1 MTKELTQFKY
11 EQLDEST
18 ADFLRTK
25 ETNMR
30 EIVGRAYTE
39 LGKELYEAQQKLA
52 RQGSKYD
59 GVFEKWYTAIGFK
72 RQKVYDLI
80 NRYNLLRNSEEVSE
94 IELIEDLP
102 VSLSYEIAKPA
113 ADATPAKAQAKSEVL
128 AGDIAS
134 LKEYRERIKELERK
148 AEQAEQ
154 EAEVH
159 RNLSERLAE
168 EKEQAEQEAQ
178 AARDNLE
185 KAKIE
190 AEAFAKEPYGVKLG
204 LAMYE
209 AIEELSDWQKEY
221 SWIITD
227 ETEFRKLI
235 EADPNIARMFNRVDK
250 FWQQMSEVF
259 HTTRNKG
266 TYSDSEEV
274 EVIDAEYSEII

>member
-1 MTKELTQFKY
+1 MGNEITQFKY

-18 ADFLRTK
+18 ADFLRQK
-25 ETNMR
+25 ELNMR
-30 EIVGRAYTE
+30 QIVGKAYTE
-39 LGKELYEAQQKLA
+39 LGKELYEAQQRLA
-52 RQGSKYD
+52 SHNKYE
-59 GVFEKWYTAIGFK
+59 GVFEKWYTSLGFSKRTVYDYIGYYNVVRQAHEIGAEVDLDALPKKLVYAIGA
-72 RQKVYDLI
+72 QS
-80 NRYNLLRNSEEVSE
+80 SES
-94 IELIEDLP
+94 
-102 VSLSYEIAKPA
+102 
-113 ADATPAKAQAKSEVL
+113 TPEKAQAKAEVL
-128 AGDIAS
+128 AGDIAT

-159 RNLSERLAE
+159 RKLSERLAE

-190 AEAFAKEPYGVKLG
+190 AEAMAKEPYGVKLG

-209 AIEELSDWQKEY
+209 AIEKLSEWQKEY

-250 FWQQMSEVF
+250 FWQQMSNVF
-259 HTTRNKG
+259 HSTRNKG
-266 TYSDSEEV
+266 TYSEYENT
-274 EVIDAEYSEII
+274 EVIDAEFSEIL

>member
-1 MTKELTQFKY
+1 MTKEITQFKY

-18 ADFLRTK
+18 ADFLRQK
-25 ETNMR
+25 ESNMR
-30 EIVGRAYTE
+30 QIVGKAYTE
-39 LGKELYEAQQKLA
+39 LGKELYEAQQRLA
-52 RQGSKYD
+52 SHNKYE
-59 GVFEKWYTAIGFK
+59 GVFVKWCGYLGFTMK
-72 RQKVYDLI
+72 QVYRLI
-80 NRYNLLRNSEEVSE
+80 DRYNLLTNCQNSEQKEF
-94 IELIEDLP
+94 LEDLP
-102 VSLSYEIAKPA
+102 VSLAYEISGKSSES
-113 ADATPAKAQAKSEVL
+113 TPEKAQAKSEVL

-168 EKEQAEQEAQ
+168 EREQAEQEAQ

>member
-1 MTKELTQFKY
+1 MSKELTQFNY

-18 ADFLRTK
+18 ADFLRQK
-25 ETNMR
+25 ESNMR
-30 EIVGRAYTE
+30 QIVGKAYTE

-52 RQGSKYD
+52 GSRYD
-59 GVFEKWYTAIGFK
+59 GVFVNWLKHIGMNPQQAYRLIRRYTALTNCENGDQ
-72 RQKVYDLI
+72 R
-80 NRYNLLRNSEEVSE
+80 NLL
-94 IELIEDLP
+94 EDMP
-102 VSLSYEIAKPA
+102 VSLAYEVTGPSAES
-113 ADATPAKAQAKSEVL
+113 TPAKAQAKAEVL
-128 AGDIAS
+128 AGDIAT

-154 EAEVH
+154 EAEFQ

-190 AEAFAKEPYGVKLG
+190 AEAMAKEPYGVKLG

-209 AIEELSDWQKEY
+209 AIEKLSEWQKEY

-250 FWQQMSEVF
+250 FWQQMSNVF
-259 HTTRNKG
+259 HSTRNKG
-266 TYSDSEEV
+266 TYSEYENT
-274 EVIDAEYSEII
+274 EVIDAEFSEII

>member
-72 RQKVYDLI
+72 RQRVYDLI

-102 VSLSYEIAKPA
+102 VSLTYDIAKPSA
-113 ADATPAKAQAKSEVL
+113 ESTPAKAQAKAEVL
-128 AGDIAS
+128 AGDIDT

-148 AEQAEQ
+148 AEKAKQQAE
-154 EAEVH
+154 AERKERRSEERRVGKEH
-159 RNLSERLAE
+159 RPGRAS
-168 EKEQAEQEAQ
+168 
-178 AARDNLE
+178 
-185 KAKIE
+185 
-190 AEAFAKEPYGVKLG
+190 
-204 LAMYE
+204 
-209 AIEELSDWQKEY
+209 IEE
-221 SWIITD
+221 
-227 ETEFRKLI
+227 
-235 EADPNIARMFNRVDK
+235 
-250 FWQQMSEVF
+250 
-259 HTTRNKG
+259 
-266 TYSDSEEV
+266 
-274 EVIDAEYSEII
+274 

>member
-1 MTKELTQFKY
+1 MTKEITQFKY

-18 ADFLRTK
+18 ADFLRQK
-25 ETNMR
+25 ESNMR
-30 EIVGRAYTE
+30 QIVGKAYTE
-39 LGKELYEAQQKLA
+39 LGKELYEAQQRLA
-52 RQGSKYD
+52 SHNKYE
-59 GVFEKWYTAIGFK
+59 GVFVKWCGYLGFTMK
-72 RQKVYDLI
+72 QVYRLI
-80 NRYNLLRNSEEVSE
+80 DRYNLLTNCQNSEQKEF
-94 IELIEDLP
+94 LEDLP
-102 VSLSYEIAKPA
+102 VSLAYEISGKSSES
-113 ADATPAKAQAKSEVL
+113 TPEKAQAKSEVL
-128 AGDIAS
+128 AGDIAT

-190 AEAFAKEPYGVKLG
+190 AEAMAKEPYGVKLG

-209 AIEELSDWQKEY
+209 AIEKLSEWQKEY

-250 FWQQMSEVF
+250 FWQQMANVF
-259 HTTRNKG
+259 HTTKNKG
-266 TYSDSEEV
+266 TYSEYENT
-274 EVIDAEYSEII
+274 EVIDAEFSEII

>member
-1 MTKELTQFKY
+1 MTKEITQFKY
-11 EQLDEST
+11 EQLDDST
-18 ADFLRTK
+18 ADFLRQK
-25 ETNMR
+25 ESNMR
-30 EIVGRAYTE
+30 QIVGKAYTE
-39 LGKELYEAQQKLA
+39 LGKELYEAQQELA
-52 RQGSKYD
+52 SHNKYE
-59 GVFEKWYTAIGFK
+59 GVFVKWFRHLGYKDRT
-72 RQKVYDLI
+72 V
-80 NRYNLLRNSEEVSE
+80 YNLIDRYHLLQNLQNIEDSERV
-94 IELIEDLP
+94 EDLP
-102 VSLSYEIAKPA
+102 VSLSYEIASPS
-113 ADATPAKAQAKSEVL
+113 ADSTPAKKQAKSEVL